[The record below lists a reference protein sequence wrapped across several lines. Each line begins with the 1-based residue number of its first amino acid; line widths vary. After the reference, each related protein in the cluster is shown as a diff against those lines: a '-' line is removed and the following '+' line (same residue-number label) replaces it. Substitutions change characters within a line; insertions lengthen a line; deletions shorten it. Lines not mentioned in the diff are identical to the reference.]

1 MRKNEV
7 LSFDLLVSIMTVVL
21 KHVSSCEMFTFC
33 DVLHDSRD
41 NRDNQDNRDR
51 ICAGLCRKYA
61 AIVKKL
67 QKICRT
73 EYMQAQGAYQKLLN
87 TIP

>member
-1 MRKNEV
+1 
-7 LSFDLLVSIMTVVL
+7 MTVVL